1 MRLVDALPHLI
12 KKTLCH
18 VSPWRKA
25 SCSTINHTFFIY
37 LFIGILYI
45 THTILVQFSISKN
58 IVKFVLLIMIVFT
71 MCLPPNLYLPPSFC
85 LFLMHFYLICYLRY
99 QDREKRKKLNN
110 VNVFIVRFILLILI
124 LYTVYM
130 IITYVSSLHST

>member
-25 SCSTINHTFFIY
+25 SCSTISHTFFIY

-71 MCLPPNLYLPPSFC
+71 MCLPPSLYLPPSFY
-85 LFLMHFYLICYLRY
+85 LMHFYLICYLRY